1 VRIRLILQPAWLRFV
16 AWAFFLAVGWGALTT
31 LESRVEIESNVVSAI
46 FFGVIVA
53 GFFTATSQATHR
65 GAMEALSGLDQT
77 GRSQAID
84 AVAHGVVPAD
94 PDVRASAIRL
104 GRVWLRHKSADQYSR
119 LHADRNGAGVDQSG
133 SLAVG
138 DTGSNQFGDL
148 VDAVRL
154 MGVDA
159 VAGGC
164 RHNVQCG

>member
-1 VRIRLILQPAWLRFV
+1 MSRCSPEATTRA
-16 AWAFFLAVGWGALTT
+16 ALTASLFLVAHELPVRRTPSTKAASADLT
-31 LESRVEIESNVVSAI
+31 LVLVRSMN
-46 FFGVIVA
+46 
-53 GFFTATSQATHR
+53 
-65 GAMEALSGLDQT
+65 L
-77 GRSQAID
+77 GRSHFD
-84 AVAHGVVPAD
+84 ELRVAFLTERAGGLPPAD
-94 PDVRASAIRL
+94 GLHA
-104 GRVWLRHKSADQYSR
+104 GRWYSR
-119 LHADRNGAGVDQSG
+119 LHADRNGASVDESG